1 MLAFIVAQYCQ
12 RGGILTFILQQ
23 NNYAGRQ
30 EQKKTLDI
38 STDTKP
44 AIRHFLSRVYL
55 RSSELLNLDPLVV
68 GFGFPDNDSV
78 RFIYFGQKLIQN
90 RAE

>member
-1 MLAFIVAQYCQ
+1 MRVDKN
-12 RGGILTFILQQ
+12 R
-23 NNYAGRQ
+23 
-30 EQKKTLDI
+30 KKTLDI
-38 STDTKP
+38 NTDTKP

-55 RSSELLNLDPLVV
+55 CSSELLNLDPLVV

-78 RFIYFGQKLIQN
+78 LFIYFGQKLIQN